1 MPNRHTRL
9 GIDLVRALL
18 CTGAAAATP
27 VADNGQAPA
36 APAARDGRSTEAS
49 FSAQH
54 TAAGPNGAASAAG
67 ADEEDELVAEL
78 EKELMASLDLPEVRA
93 RIDHEWSA
101 LLCLCVEAVGTF
113 DQGDAAEADADWN
126 AEEW

>member
-1 MPNRHTRL
+1 MPCRHTRL
-9 GIDLVRALL
+9 GIDLARALF

-49 FSAQH
+49 SAQH
-54 TAAGPNGAASAAG
+54 TAAGPNGASSAAG

-101 LLCLCVEAVGTF
+101 LLCLCVEAGRYV
-113 DQGDAAEADADWN
+113 
-126 AEEW
+126 